1 MFKVSFKSA
10 LLAATALAVCTFAV
24 YPAARAQFYQYF
36 DGNNLHAVCQSPSES
51 AAHLE
56 CDSYIH
62 GVMDAG
68 TQKASLARQ
77 KQGKTVY
84 TGHSDSYWCVP
95 PGVTTPQIVDVITQD
110 LRNHP
115 EYRHALAAGLID
127 NALMKIWPF
136 PLEYQG

>member
-77 KQGKTVY
+77 KQGNRRAVGATRAV
-84 TGHSDSYWCVP
+84 GD
-95 PGVTTPQIVDVITQD
+95 
-110 LRNHP
+110 R
-115 EYRHALAAGLID
+115 RALCTLVR
-127 NALMKIWPF
+127 
-136 PLEYQG
+136 